1 MQTLERINNFTWNR
15 CVIIAIPVNARIT
28 LGTECESLN
37 NNPSIIIRAVRLDIP
52 SCSDYLLICNYN

>member
-28 LGTECESLN
+28 LGTECESLS
-37 NNPSIIIRAVRLDIP
+37 NNPSIIIRAVRPGHPKLFRLFIN
-52 SCSDYLLICNYN
+52 L